1 MPLRLR
7 VPVVV
12 PVMTTR
18 EGCRPCTLC
27 AADVSGGPAYLVVG
41 AVRRGRRWVADRLLI
56 CACCYGKGA
65 PDPVTGLSRPHAA
78 RRTATAWWVELAGRG
93 EVLAPTPCV
102 ACSLVVVRR
111 AEKLLAGVTCSR
123 ACRTSL
129 TRTRNGGRGSGRPC
143 GACGTPVTA
152 GRADSSYC
160 GPPCRQKAYRRR
172 ASARRTAHAPDP
184 VAELTQAMEPFVAGN
199 AGGLSQSLYR
209 ALYRLQTAY
218 RDGLQGQEAA
228 LARLALMDPG
238 RVKVPDTADGH
249 RLRAALRSARDR
261 HAQP

>member
-1 MPLRLR
+1 MAVRD
-7 VPVVV
+7 
-12 PVMTTR
+12 
-18 EGCRPCTLC
+18 GCRPCALC
-27 AADVSGGPAYLVVG
+27 AADVNGGPAYLVSG
-41 AVRRGRRWVADRLLI
+41 AVRRGRRWAADRLLI
-56 CACCYGKGA
+56 CAGCYSKGS
-65 PDPVTGLSRPHAA
+65 PDPATGLSRPDAA
-78 RRTATAWWVELAGRG
+78 RRTAAARWTDLIGRG

-172 ASARRTAHAPDP
+172 AAARPAARVPDP
-184 VAELTQAMEPFVAGN
+184 AAELIRAMAPFVAGS
-199 AGGLSQSLYR
+199 AGGISQALYK

-218 RDGLQGQEAA
+218 RHGPQGQETA
-228 LARLALMDPG
+228 LARLASMDPG
-238 RVKVPDTADGH
+238 RVKIPDTADGR
-249 RLRAALRSARDR
+249 RLRAALRTARDQ